1 MRGNFI
7 VFKVLGF
14 IEATLLFIYFGIFL
28 TSCKGLEFEDETTG
42 ELKLAFAKSVE
53 TKSVV
58 RDFPDSN
65 KFILTIKS
73 SSGSIIYNG
82 LYGNRPAKIELD
94 AGSYEIAV
102 VSRDFTIPEFEAPC
116 YSDCKTVVV
125 KAGETCVVLL
135 TAVQSNAGLRLTF
148 TQDFVGKFSGYTAEL
163 SDIKGKIGYP
173 FTESRFAYMNPGIV
187 TVRLLKFPQSGSGG
201 KIDTISVVKREMA
214 ARDMLTLNLH
224 ATPSDASSAKSG
236 ILIDTSSRW
245 LFEQIVIGSGGDG
258 LSKDRA
264 MTVDQ
269 LVSNIGAKGIW
280 VTGYIVGGDLTST
293 AIKFEVPFTK
303 DTNLAIAASPTERE
317 RDRCISV
324 CIPNN
329 DIRQILNLC
338 TNPGNLGKK
347 VYIKGTVV
355 GSYMGMVGLNPI
367 TEAQF

>member
-1 MRGNFI
+1 MMGNFI

-14 IEATLLFIYFGIFL
+14 IAATLFFIYFGTFL

-135 TAVQSNAGLRLTF
+135 TAMQSNAG
-148 TQDFVGKFSGYTAEL
+148 
-163 SDIKGKIGYP
+163 
-173 FTESRFAYMNPGIV
+173 
-187 TVRLLKFPQSGSGG
+187 
-201 KIDTISVVKREMA
+201 
-214 ARDMLTLNLH
+214 
-224 ATPSDASSAKSG
+224 
-236 ILIDTSSRW
+236 
-245 LFEQIVIGSGGDG
+245 
-258 LSKDRA
+258 
-264 MTVDQ
+264 
-269 LVSNIGAKGIW
+269 
-280 VTGYIVGGDLTST
+280 
-293 AIKFEVPFTK
+293 
-303 DTNLAIAASPTERE
+303 
-317 RDRCISV
+317 
-324 CIPNN
+324 
-329 DIRQILNLC
+329 
-338 TNPGNLGKK
+338 
-347 VYIKGTVV
+347 
-355 GSYMGMVGLNPI
+355 
-367 TEAQF
+367 